1 MVTGAAIKL
10 LLVGGKED
18 PALVSQGKDLMSLEL
33 SKVGQQLQSALGTY
47 HTIMLCLSFQLC
59 PVMNVTIFCVLSN
72 ILLVL
77 LKGEKV

>member
-18 PALVSQGKDLMSLEL
+18 PSLVGQGKDLMSLEL

-47 HTIMLCLSFQLC
+47 PTIMLCLVFNSNYFRHERDKTRRESMVSSESSFEL
-59 PVMNVTIFCVLSN
+59 T
-72 ILLVL
+72 
-77 LKGEKV
+77 

>member
-18 PALVSQGKDLMSLEL
+18 QALVDQGKDLMSLEL

-47 HTIMLCLSFQLC
+47 PTIML
-59 PVMNVTIFCVLSN
+59 
-72 ILLVL
+72 
-77 LKGEKV
+77 